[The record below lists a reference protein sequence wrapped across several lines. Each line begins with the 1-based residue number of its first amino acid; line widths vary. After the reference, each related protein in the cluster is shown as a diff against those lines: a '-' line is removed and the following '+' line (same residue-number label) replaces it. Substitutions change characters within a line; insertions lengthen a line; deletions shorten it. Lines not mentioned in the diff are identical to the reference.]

1 MSDQT
6 QDWAE
11 KIIALSKTVKAPDDL
26 DVPLEFK
33 LYHPKAEE
41 IFKLTWKLGYL
52 AALRDATD
60 IIDEEAV
67 NIGMDA
73 IKEWAEN
80 K

>member
-1 MSDQT
+1 MSNG
-6 QDWAE
+6 WAE
-11 KIIALSKTVKAPDDL
+11 KLIALSKTVEPPDDL

-33 LYHPKAEE
+33 LAHPKAEE
-41 IFKLTWKLGYL
+41 IFRLTWKLGYL